1 MLLGNPAQMEA
12 TLSKYTSQEIV
23 QMNKE
28 YTFFSW
34 SVQGQVNPIPVER
47 AEGVYFWD
55 MDGKRYIDFS
65 SQLMNTNIGHQH
77 PKVVK
82 AIQDQAAILC
92 FVHPGNA
99 TEPRGVLGKKLAEV
113 TPGNLKKTFFTLG
126 GAEANENAIKIAR
139 FYTGRHKIL
148 ARYRSYH
155 GATHGSIALT
165 GDYRRLAVE
174 PAMPG
179 GVHFLDPFC
188 YRCPFGQKLE
198 SCKREC
204 ISHLEEVIRY
214 EGPDKIAAVIMEGV
228 VGSNG
233 IIVPPDDYWP
243 RVREICSKYGILLI
257 SDEVMSGW
265 GRTGKWFAVDN
276 WDVTPD
282 IITTAKGI
290 TSGYVPLGAVIV
302 SEPIAEFFD
311 DKYLYAG
318 LTYSS
323 HALACAAAVATI
335 AVYEEDR
342 LMENVVS
349 VGKYLG
355 QALEGIKT
363 RHPSVGDVRYIG
375 LFSTI
380 ELVVNRDTKE
390 IFAPSVMAEI
400 GKVLRQNG
408 LFTFIMA
415 NSMGSL
421 VFVVPPLCIT
431 KEQLDDGLAIIEK
444 ALEVT
449 DKVVA

>member
-1 MLLGNPAQMEA
+1 MSK
-12 TLSKYTSQEIV
+12 LSTQEIV
-23 QMNKE
+23 QMNRE

-47 AEGVYFWD
+47 AQGIYFWD
-55 MDGKRYIDFS
+55 TDGKKYIDFS

-82 AIQDQAAILC
+82 AIQDQAAKLC

-99 TEPRGVLGKKLAEV
+99 TEVRGLLGKKLSEV
-113 TPGNLKKTFFTLG
+113 TPGNLKKTFFALG
-126 GAEANENAIKIAR
+126 GAEANENAIKISR
-139 FYTGRHKIL
+139 FYTGRSKIL

-155 GATHGSIALT
+155 GATHGAIALT

-179 GVHFLDPFC
+179 SVHFLDPFC
-188 YRCPFGQKLE
+188 YRCPFGLE
-198 SCKREC
+198 KQTCKRQC
-204 ISHLEEVIRY
+204 ISHVEEVIKY
-214 EGPDKIAAVIMEGV
+214 EGAEKIAAIIMEGV

-233 IIVPPDDYWP
+233 LIIPPDDYWP
-243 RVREICSKYGILLI
+243 RIREICDRNGILLI

-276 WDVTPD
+276 WNVVPD
-282 IITTAKGI
+282 MITTAKGI

-302 SEPIAEFFD
+302 SEPIAKFFD

-318 LTYSS
+318 LTYNG

-335 AVYEEDR
+335 EVYEDDH
-342 LMENVVS
+342 LIENAATM
-349 VGKYLG
+349 GKYLG
-355 QALEGIKT
+355 EALEEIKA

-375 LFSTI
+375 LFSAL
-380 ELVVNRDTKE
+380 ELVTDRGTKG
-390 IFAPSVMAEI
+390 IVPPGVMAEV

-415 NSMGSL
+415 NNMGSM

-431 KEQLDDGLAIIEK
+431 QTQLDEGLAIVEK
-444 ALEVT
+444 GLEVA
-449 DKVVA
+449 DQAVR

>member
-1 MLLGNPAQMEA
+1 LIKL
-12 TLSKYTSQEIV
+12 TSQEIV
-23 QMNKE
+23 QMGRE

-34 SVQGQVNPIPVER
+34 SIQGQANPIPVDR
-47 AEGVYFWD
+47 AEGAYFWD
-55 MDGKRYIDFS
+55 ADGKRYLDFS

-82 AIQDQAAILC
+82 AIQDQAAKLC
-92 FVHPGNA
+92 FVHPGNT
-99 TEPRGVLGKKLAEV
+99 TEVRGLLGRKLAEV

-148 ARYRSYH
+148 ARFRSYH
-155 GATHGSIALT
+155 GATHGAIALT

-179 GVHFLDPFC
+179 VVHFLDPFC
-188 YRCPFGQKLE
+188 YRCPFGQKKE
-198 SCKREC
+198 SCRREC
-204 ISHLEEVIRY
+204 ILHLEEVIRY

-233 IIVPPDDYWP
+233 LIVPPDDYWP
-243 RVREICSKYGILLI
+243 RVRDICNKYSILLI

-265 GRTGKWFAVDN
+265 GRTGRWFAVDN
-276 WDVTPD
+276 WGVVPD

-318 LTYSS
+318 LTYNG
-323 HALACAAAVATI
+323 HALACAAALATI
-335 AVYEEDR
+335 EVYESDH
-342 LMENVVS
+342 LIENAATL
-349 VGKYLG
+349 GRYLG
-355 QALEGIKT
+355 EALEGIKA
-363 RHPSVGDVRYIG
+363 RHSSVGDVRYIG
-375 LFSTI
+375 LFSTM
-380 ELVVNRDTKE
+380 ELVANHETKE
-390 IFAPSVMAEI
+390 IFTGSVMAEV

-415 NSMGSL
+415 NNMGSM

-431 KEQLDDGLAIIEK
+431 KEQLAEGLAIVEK
-444 ALEVT
+444 ALEIS
-449 DKVVA
+449 DKVVAG